1 MVGKMKK
8 DKFFLLEFKTK
19 TLTFDPKIKTDFM
32 NRIMVNTY
40 WWRFLQLNK
49 S

>member
-1 MVGKMKK
+1 
-8 DKFFLLEFKTK
+8 
-19 TLTFDPKIKTDFM
+19 M

-49 S
+49 SEGNQTMYIYLTF